1 MHELFLA
8 PERKFQQSIED
19 RWLNHFKL
27 NNEILIFFM
36 IRISRKEDLRKYN
49 YDEYKRAYK

>member
-36 IRISRKEDLRKYN
+36 IWISRKEDLRKYN